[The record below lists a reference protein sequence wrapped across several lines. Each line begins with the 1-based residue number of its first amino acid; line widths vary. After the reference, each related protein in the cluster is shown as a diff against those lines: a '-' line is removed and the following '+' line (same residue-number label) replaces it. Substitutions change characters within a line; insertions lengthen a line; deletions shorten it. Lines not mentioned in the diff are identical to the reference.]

1 MGDDNYSRI
10 RFLLAL
16 DPQVHHLDIES
27 EKNFVIPLSIAERIS
42 IMFIVFPTDYFLLLA
57 NIIDIFSAMK
67 RGITKFFSDS
77 ISRRCT

>member
-16 DPQVHHLDIES
+16 DPQVHRLDIES
-27 EKNFVIPLSIAERIS
+27 EKNFVIPLSIAEIIATLS
-42 IMFIVFPTDYFLLLA
+42 MSGNKKKADILSGI
-57 NIIDIFSAMK
+57 NIIDILSAMK

-77 ISRRCT
+77 ISR